1 MATDL
6 LAPLRLGIKVTVGVL
21 KFEARVLEELLG
33 LISPPQ
39 PGTDTWVPTDVR
51 RPVEPDYAEP
61 APSEAPV
68 AEAPRAPE
76 PEPPLAA
83 EPEPPVHLDVEPE
96 LVAEFSDPG
105 AEEGAGAE
113 LHVNEP
119 WDGYQQMSAAD
130 VRDRVAVAEAAELAV
145 VQLYES
151 SHRKRR
157 TVLDAVERRSKAL
170 ANLPR

>member
-61 APSEAPV
+61 VPSEPPV
-68 AEAPRAPE
+68 AEAPRAP
-76 PEPPLAA
+76 